1 MKYPKSKI
9 IAKPFQFYGVVDKK
23 ELPAYVSQYIKKEKV
38 LAIYQ
43 TERDYGVFTDKKIV
57 LFDNTSKSKQ
67 VYSITYKAILSLSIV
82 FQEES
87 AQMDLLLD
95 SGYQISLNFI
105 KMSGVDKRR
114 LRILYVCVD
123 KLINDQEPISEDMK
137 SLINNDIKV

>member
-1 MKYPKSKI
+1 M
-9 IAKPFQFYGVVDKK
+9 
-23 ELPAYVSQYIKKEKV
+23 
-38 LAIYQ
+38 
-43 TERDYGVFTDKKIV
+43 
-57 LFDNTSKSKQ
+57 
-67 VYSITYKAILSLSIV
+67 SLSIV

-123 KLINDQEPISEDMK
+123 KLINGQEPISEDMK
-137 SLINNDIKV
+137 HLINNDIKV

>member
-9 IAKPFQFYGVVDKK
+9 IAKQFCFYRAIEKK
-23 ELPAYVSQYIKKEKV
+23 EVPAYVSQYIKKEKI

-57 LFDNTSKSKQ
+57 LFDNTTKSKQ
-67 VYSITYKAILSLSIV
+67 VYSIMYKAILSLSIV

-87 AQMDLLLD
+87 AEMDLLLD
-95 SGYQISLNFI
+95 SGYQISLHFT
-105 KMSGVDKRR
+105 KMNGIDKRR

-123 KLINDQEPISEDMK
+123 KLINGQEPIQEDMK
-137 SLINNDIKV
+137 SLINNDIKL

>member
-9 IAKPFQFYGVVDKK
+9 IAKPFQFHGVVDKK
-23 ELPAYVSQYIKKEKV
+23 ELPVYVSQYIKKEKV

-123 KLINDQEPISEDMK
+123 KLINGQEPISEDMK
-137 SLINNDIKV
+137 HLINNDIKV